1 MKNFTKNVKLILF
14 SNLIY
19 LSISILLIATISSC
33 SEKSDDFNPND
44 VVNKLSQ
51 MSDLG
56 TVEFQFSKIMKADD
70 EATWFKVGTR
80 RILIKSKA
88 YVKAGVD
95 FSGIKINEVN
105 KETKKISL
113 KLPPGKIISVNIPSN
128 DIKVVFSQYGMS
140 RDKFSNKEIQK
151 IQIMGEKSIYK
162 KIKEMN
168 LEAEASKRSKLFL
181 ENWLKISGF
190 NEITIN

>member
-95 FSGIKINEVN
+95 FSGIKI
-105 KETKKISL
+105 TL
-113 KLPPGKIISVNIPSN
+113 SN
-128 DIKVVFSQYGMS
+128 VKGLSNT
-140 RDKFSNKEIQK
+140 KFSFVK
-151 IQIMGEKSIYK
+151 QIFQSYSSIT
-162 KIKEMN
+162 N
-168 LEAEASKRSKLFL
+168 FLSNSKLIIFVSA
-181 ENWLKISGF
+181 I
-190 NEITIN
+190 INS